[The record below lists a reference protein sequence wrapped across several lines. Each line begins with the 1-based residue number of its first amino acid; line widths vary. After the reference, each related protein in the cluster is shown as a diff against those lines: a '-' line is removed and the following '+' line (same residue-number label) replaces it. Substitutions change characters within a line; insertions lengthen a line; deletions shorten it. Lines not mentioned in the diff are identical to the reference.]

1 MSERGLSSCGVG
13 SEGVIRT
20 GSRLDT
26 LNTSGVGG
34 VAMAE
39 NQRLFFYLFLFWFI
53 LNAGTNIYWEPIS
66 RFKTASDY
74 LLIFFKNLLK

>member
-1 MSERGLSSCGVG
+1 
-13 SEGVIRT
+13 
-20 GSRLDT
+20 

-53 LNAGTNIYWEPIS
+53 LNAGTNIYQDLRRHPNIKI
-66 RFKTASDY
+66 RNK
-74 LLIFFKNLLK
+74 